1 MIEQSGA
8 SVGEFIDLVTVKSHL
23 RVDHD
28 DENAIIALHLLG
40 AVKYLEMVCNT
51 VFLTADFVSTTDTFS
66 VCFKGYPNP
75 VVSSVS
81 YVDELGAVIA
91 VTDFEIK
98 NNSLFLPTVPSDLGG
113 SVTVNFTAGMG
124 AGNIPA
130 SITLACLLL
139 VAAAYEERGENVD
152 YPTYALSFGFRQL
165 IAPHRS
171 FGYAV

>member
-8 SVGEFIDLVTVKSHL
+8 SVGEFIDLATVKSHL

-28 DENAIIALHLLG
+28 DEDATIAMHLLG

-51 VFLTADFVSTTDTFS
+51 VFLTADFVSTDDTFTLS
-66 VCFKGYPNP
+66 FAGYPNP
-75 VVSSVS
+75 VISSVS
-81 YVDELGAVIA
+81 YVDELEAVIA

-98 NNSLFLPTVPSDLGG
+98 DNALYLPTVPDDLGG
-113 SVTVNFTAGMG
+113 DVTVNFTAGVG

-130 SITLACLLL
+130 TLTLACLLL
-139 VAAAYEERGENVD
+139 VAGAYEERGENVD
-152 YPTYALSFGFRQL
+152 YQTYALSFGFRQL